1 MSIIITINE
10 FDEYEVPAGINSE
23 GEPEIY
29 YTSDQY
35 DAFDTAR
42 HIHGILA
49 DIVFQPCD
57 RS

>member
-10 FDEYEVPAGINSE
+10 FDEYEVPAGINSD

-49 DIVFQPCD
+49 DIVFQ
-57 RS
+57 REQ